1 MGALRLNL
9 LALERRLISSNRPRG
24 NSLSGIEGNERKHLC
39 GVDPKDGR
47 KVRFLVQF
55 SQFRR
60 ASNTLYLSRKMRVTA
75 LPLRIAGLA
84 GLLAGICS
92 CGSAHKPALM
102 PPATAPALTAEVP
115 APTPPLTPVPSQSFT
130 KNTDLQ
136 DQSAQVA
143 PSTASETV
151 ADPVGEL
158 IARVEKEYQ
167 DGLGNYQA
175 GHVEA
180 AKKNFDNAFNALLE
194 SDLDI
199 RSDDRLEKEFERIT
213 DGVNHLN
220 VADLAADS
228 EAQKSEPAPIDE
240 TNGITPSADP
250 SVKAKAQAEIKS
262 THSDLPLMMTDQVAG
277 YISYFSNRGRGVFE
291 RAYARSGRYHDMMVR
306 ILREEG
312 VPQDLIYLAQAESGF
327 QPSAVSRAGA
337 RGIWQFMG
345 SRAKGYGLQ
354 RNLWVDDRQD
364 PEKSTRAAAR
374 HLRDLYGQFGDW
386 YLAMAAY
393 NSGPGTVQA
402 AVKRTGYADFWELYH
417 RNVLPKETRNY
428 VPIILAVTI
437 MAKNLTHYGFDDVSM
452 DEPTTPDKVTIS
464 YPVNLHLVADCV
476 GVAPSEIQQLN
487 PSLLRLSTP
496 KDGTFELH
504 LPGGTKQQYQNAIAD
519 IPTGMRLWWRYPMVH
534 SGDTLASL
542 ARTYHTTVR
551 SIAEANHLDGT
562 ALASNIRLII
572 PLTPGRHSDDNLTYA
587 RRITRYK
594 VRKGDTVL
602 TVAENFGVSPQMVRR
617 WNGLRSNG
625 LRGRTVLALH
635 LPISPGTEADAARK
649 PAGRSRK
656 PVQTATA
663 KGTSKTNSAELAEND
678 QVSGE
683 ASVLRHRVKSGETLY
698 SIATAY
704 KTTVA
709 ALKRSNQNIATLRPG
724 MILIVRT
731 GQ

>member
-1 MGALRLNL
+1 
-9 LALERRLISSNRPRG
+9 
-24 NSLSGIEGNERKHLC
+24 
-39 GVDPKDGR
+39 
-47 KVRFLVQF
+47 
-55 SQFRR
+55 
-60 ASNTLYLSRKMRVTA
+60 MRVTA
-75 LPLRIAGLA
+75 HPLRIAALA
-84 GLLAGICS
+84 ALLAAVCS
-92 CGSAHKPALM
+92 CGSAHKPAALL
-102 PPATAPALTAEVP
+102 PPGAAPALTTQKPAAPASSAQAAAQPAVENPDSSQNQATQTVESP
-115 APTPPLTPVPSQSFT
+115 AP
-130 KNTDLQ
+130 
-136 DQSAQVA
+136 A
-143 PSTASETV
+143 PSV
-151 ADPVGEL
+151 DPVGDL

-167 DGLGNYQA
+167 DGVANYQA
-175 GHVEA
+175 GHTDA

-194 SDLDI
+194 SDLDV
-199 RSDDRLEKEFERIT
+199 RSDERLEKEFERIT

-220 VADLAADS
+220 FADLASDS

-250 SVKAKAQAEIKS
+250 GVKAKAQAEIKS

-306 ILREEG
+306 TLREEG

-327 QPSAVSRAGA
+327 QPTAVSRAGA

-354 RNLWVDDRQD
+354 RTLWVDDRQD

-374 HLRDLYGQFGDW
+374 HLRDLYAQFGDW

-402 AVKRTGYADFWELYH
+402 AVKRTGYADFWELYR

-437 MAKNLTHYGFDDVSM
+437 LTKNMSHYGFDDVSM
-452 DEPTTPDKVTIS
+452 DEPASSDAVAIN
-464 YPVNLHLVADCV
+464 YPVDLRLVADCV
-476 GVAPSEIQQLN
+476 GSTPAQIQQLN
-487 PSLLRLSTP
+487 PSLLRLTTP

-504 LPGGTKQQYQNAIAD
+504 LPAGTKKQYEDAIAD
-519 IPTGMRLWWRYPMVH
+519 IPTEMRLWWRYPTVH

-542 ARTYHTTVR
+542 ARIYHIPAR
-551 SIAEANHLDGT
+551 SIEEANHLDGT
-562 ALASNIRLII
+562 ALETNARVII
-572 PLTPGRHSDDNLTYA
+572 PVKPGRHPEDKATYA

-602 TVAENFGVSPQMVRR
+602 TVAENFGVSPRMIQR
-617 WNGLRSNG
+617 WNGLRGNG

-635 LPISPGTEADAARK
+635 LPVTPSAEVANASRRPANHAWKPAQTASTRGPKNTEELNPKTISTAEMAARE
-649 PAGRSRK
+649 
-656 PVQTATA
+656 
-663 KGTSKTNSAELAEND
+663 GTTGQSN
-678 QVSGE
+678 
-683 ASVLRHRVKSGETLY
+683 VLRHRVKSGETLY
-698 SIATAY
+698 SIATTY

-724 MILIVRT
+724 MILIV
-731 GQ
+731 QPSH